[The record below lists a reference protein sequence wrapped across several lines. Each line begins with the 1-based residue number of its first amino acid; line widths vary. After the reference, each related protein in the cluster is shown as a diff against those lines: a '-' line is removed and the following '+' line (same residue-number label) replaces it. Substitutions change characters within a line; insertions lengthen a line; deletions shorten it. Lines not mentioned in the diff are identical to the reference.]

1 MDSHSPLPGATK
13 TKPGAATLPFFG
25 IDVVLL
31 DPTTGKEI
39 EGNEVEGVLAV
50 RKPWPSIARTVY
62 GDHKRFLET
71 YMNVY
76 PGYYF
81 TGDGA
86 GRDHDGYCESLS
98 CFLTL
103 RKAEI
108 DCTFTTQTGSEDEL
122 TTSSTYLVTVS
133 QLLKSN
139 PL

>member
-1 MDSHSPLPGATK
+1 MRFPFLFRFYYSIVEIAFLTKDSRPRSPLPGATK

-25 IDVVLL
+25 IDTVLL

-62 GDHKRFLET
+62 GDHKRFLDT

-86 GRDHDGYCESLS
+86 GRDHDGYCELFHA
-98 CFLTL
+98 CLNFI
-103 RKAEI
+103 R
-108 DCTFTTQTGSEDEL
+108 F
-122 TTSSTYLVTVS
+122 
-133 QLLKSN
+133 
-139 PL
+139 

>member
-1 MDSHSPLPGATK
+1 MFLIFSRNRPLPGATK

-25 IDVVLL
+25 IDAVLL

-86 GRDHDGYCESLS
+86 GRDHDGYCESFPSRIS
-98 CFLTL
+98 CF
-103 RKAEI
+103 RI
-108 DCTFTTQTGSEDEL
+108 DS
-122 TTSSTYLVTVS
+122 
-133 QLLKSN
+133 
-139 PL
+139 